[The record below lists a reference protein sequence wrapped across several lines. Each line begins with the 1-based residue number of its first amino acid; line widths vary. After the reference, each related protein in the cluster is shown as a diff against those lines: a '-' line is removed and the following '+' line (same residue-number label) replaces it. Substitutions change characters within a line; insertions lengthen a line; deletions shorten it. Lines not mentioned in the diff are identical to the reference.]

1 MSRIGNQPI
10 PVPAGVE
17 FKQGADAVTVKG
29 PKGSLNAVLV
39 AHVSAAVNGNTIVV
53 SRASEN
59 RVARANHGLM
69 RSLIANMVEGVST
82 GFQKKLQIIGIGYRA
97 DVRGSQLVMQL
108 GYSHP
113 IEYTIPSGIS
123 IEVDKQNN
131 VTISGIDKQAVGQ
144 VAAELRAYRKPDHYK
159 GKGVR
164 YADEYIRIKA
174 GKSA

>member
-10 PVPAGVE
+10 PVPTGVD
-17 FKQGADAVTVKG
+17 FKQTDGAITVKG
-29 PKGSLNAVLV
+29 PKGTLDLKLV
-39 AHVSAAVNGNTIVV
+39 AHISANLEGDTITI

-69 RSLIANMVEGVST
+69 RSLIANMVVGVST
-82 GFQKKLQIIGIGYRA
+82 GFQKKLKIIGMGYRA

-113 IEYTIPSGIS
+113 IEYTIPSGIT

-131 VTISGIDKQAVGQ
+131 VTVSGIDKQAVGQ

-164 YADEYIRIKA
+164 YTDEYIRIKA